1 MAKSKIHIKPQNR
14 GKFTAAA
21 KRAGMSVQEFARH
34 VLANPDKY
42 SPLMR
47 RRANFARNAAKWKYD
62 GGGPLNYNYN
72 YSSPFLDNNLLN
84 KHYVD
89 VGLPLLNLSPIPS
102 SIFGT
107 PANLDTGLDSSPKP
121 LDIKT
126 PLATPID
133 TTKLHE
139 MSYYPVNSLEDSV
152 DDRGKEYTPMLSPL
166 GHILSSVADL
176 VTYNKLKKTPPLPV
190 SLPRVGAQRISL
202 AGQRLANIRNADLS
216 RRSATT
222 IARALGRQGGDAYTG
237 AIAARSGV
245 DRLLAQLNAE
255 LAEKEEMQNAQLR
268 QQADAI
274 NAELGAQEALFNTQQ
289 ANAYRTLLASN
300 SPLSILARNAAS
312 YIKDNAA
319 KGYDYTIARLYAPQA
334 HFERRASSNPFIRNL
349 LDDLLGRPPVVRYY
363 D

>member
-72 YSSPFLDNNLLN
+72 YSSPFLD
-84 KHYVD
+84 
-89 VGLPLLNLSPIPS
+89 I
-102 SIFGT
+102 GT

-139 MSYYPVNSLEDSV
+139 MSYYPV
-152 DDRGKEYTPMLSPL
+152 RGKEYTPIEYTPMLSPL